1 MTPTSVALPGG
12 ENLVIDGD
20 LLRPFEDE
28 LADLGDAPPVRKAWA
43 AAHVVMREEY
53 EDAGHSLEKPGSP
66 EEIGRFLDWDATS
79 ALRRELGAHGFG
91 IAEAM
96 DTAQQ
101 FFIGWENARKLIE
114 NTTALNLPVGCVAGA
129 GYDHHPGP
137 ADLNDLCEAVAFQA
151 GTIAEM
157 GAIPIILPM
166 PWLCE
171 RGCGPKDFVAAYRG
185 ILGRLDSPV
194 YLHWLG
200 EMFLPVLE
208 GYFPGDSFEQV
219 MALDREKVLGVKI
232 SLLDAER
239 EVAIRRS
246 LAVNGQ
252 EVLTGDDFNFPALVA
267 GDSNGFS
274 HALLGILDG
283 IARPAG
289 LAFRFLAHGREDRF
303 RELMAPCEALA
314 RAVFAPP
321 TQHYKVG
328 LAFLAW
334 LDDRQP
340 NPMLVN
346 REDLAR
352 DRDHCL
358 GLVALAAAA
367 GVFSRPDCV
376 AERLSDWLEKT
387 P

>member
-1 MTPTSVALPGG
+1 LTSTSVEMPGG
-12 ENLVIDGD
+12 EALVIDGD

-28 LADLGDAPPVRKAWA
+28 LTELGDAPPVRKAWA
-43 AAHVVMREEY
+43 AAHVVMKEEY
-53 EDAGHSLEKPGSP
+53 AEVGHSLEKPGSP
-66 EEIGRFLDWDATS
+66 EEIGRFLDWDATAS
-79 ALRRELGAHGFG
+79 LRRNLGAHGFG

-96 DTAQQ
+96 DTAQR

-114 NTTALNLPVGCVAGA
+114 GAAALKLPGGVVAGA
-129 GYDHHPGP
+129 GYDHRPDP

-151 GTIAEM
+151 RTIAEI
-157 GAIPIILPM
+157 GGIPIVLPM

-171 RGCGPKDFVAAYRG
+171 RECGPEDFVAAYRG
-185 ILGRLDSPV
+185 ILERLDSPV

-200 EMFLPVLE
+200 DMFLPVLE
-208 GYFPGDSFEQV
+208 GYFPDDSFEQV
-219 MALDREKVLGVKI
+219 MALDSEKVLGVKI
-232 SLLDAER
+232 SLLDAGR
-239 EVAIRRS
+239 EVAIRRC
-246 LAVNGQ
+246 LAVDGQ

-267 GDSNGFS
+267 GDADGFS

-303 RELMAPCEALA
+303 GELMAPCAALS
-314 RAVFAPP
+314 RAVFEPP
-321 TQHYKVG
+321 TQHYKAG

-334 LDDRQP
+334 LDGRQS

-358 GLVALAAAA
+358 RLVGLAAAA
-367 GVFSRPDCV
+367 GVFIRPDCV
-376 AERLSDWLEKT
+376 AERLSGWLEKA